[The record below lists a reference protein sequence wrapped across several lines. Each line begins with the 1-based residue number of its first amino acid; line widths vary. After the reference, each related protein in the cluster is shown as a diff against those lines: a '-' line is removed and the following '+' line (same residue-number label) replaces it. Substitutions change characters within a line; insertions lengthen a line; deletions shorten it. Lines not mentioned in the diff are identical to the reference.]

1 MKRTSAAALLAAILA
16 LTAAFTGCGS
26 TDTAETPAAVQT
38 DPEAAQADTEAEQEE
53 TDISDDLWT
62 NAVYTENTELGEGEL
77 SVTVEVAAGDKSI
90 EITVHTNE
98 DNLGAA
104 LTSNSLVTGDESEYG
119 LYIKTVNGIRAD
131 YDLDNAYWALS
142 KDGEATP
149 AGADTTMISDGE
161 HYELTYTK
169 G

>member
-1 MKRTSAAALLAAILA
+1 MKKTSAALLAVLFAV
-16 LTAAFTGCGS
+16 TAAFTGCGS
-26 TDTAETPAAVQT
+26 ADTDTSETSAAVQT
-38 DPEAAQADTEAEQEE
+38 DSETAQADTEQEE
-53 TDISDDLWT
+53 TDSLDDLWA

-77 SVTVEVAAGDKSI
+77 SVTVEVTAGDKSI
-90 EITVHTNE
+90 EIIVHTNE

-131 YDLDNAYWALS
+131 YDQDNAYWALS

-149 AGADTTMISDGE
+149 TGADSTLISDGE
-161 HYELTYTK
+161 HYELIYTK